1 VKAHLIIVTHVLL
14 GLGTG
19 CSSDLPAHDA
29 DESVAPV
36 ESGTAFD
43 PLRAGRV
50 SGRVTWAGSIPNP
63 PGFLYGVP
71 RASGSG
77 FEFRTAENPNRPQ
90 IDPGSRAVGGAVV
103 FLRGVDAAAGRS
115 WDLPPVSVEIGNARI
130 SVVQG
135 ERRGRVGFVR
145 RGDAITVSSTEAAYH
160 VLRGRGDAFFSFPL
174 PEPNQPVQRKLSKAG
189 LVELTS
195 GTGLYWANANLFV
208 SDHPYFTVTDSE
220 GRFTFD
226 RVAPGP
232 VEVVVW
238 MPGWQAA
245 KTERDADS
253 TQVARQKYSAPI
265 ERSQRAVITS
275 GGIAEVNVL
284 VP

>member
-1 VKAHLIIVTHVLL
+1 MKAHLIIVSLLLL
-14 GLGTG
+14 GLGAG
-19 CSSDLPAHDA
+19 CSADLPALDA
-29 DESVAPV
+29 DGSVALV
-36 ESGTAFD
+36 ESGTTFD
-43 PLRAGRV
+43 PQRTGRV
-50 SGRVTWAGSIPNP
+50 RGRVTWSESIPNA

-71 RASGSG
+71 RPSGNG

-90 IDPGSRAVGGAVV
+90 IDSGTRAVGGAVV
-103 FLRGVDAAAGRS
+103 FLRGVNPAAGRS

-160 VLRGRGDAFFSFPL
+160 VLRGRGDAFFSLPF
-174 PEPNQPVQRKLSKAG
+174 PEPNQPVSRKLSKAG

-208 SDHPYFTVTDSE
+208 SDHPYFTVTDAE
-220 GRFTFD
+220 GRFTLD
-226 RVAPGP
+226 RVPSGP

-265 ERSQRAVITS
+265 ERSLRAVITS
-275 GGIAEVNVL
+275 GGIAGVNVL

>member
-1 VKAHLIIVTHVLL
+1 VKAHLIIVSLLL
-14 GLGTG
+14 GLGAG

-29 DESVAPV
+29 DELIVPV

-43 PLRAGRV
+43 PQRSGRV
-50 SGRVTWAGSIPNP
+50 SGRATWGGSIPDS
-63 PGFLYGVP
+63 PGFLFGVP
-71 RASGSG
+71 RTSGGG
-77 FEFRTAENPNRPQ
+77 FEFRTAENPNRPR

-103 FLRGVDAAAGRS
+103 FLRGVDPAAGRA
-115 WDLPPVSVEIGNARI
+115 WDLPHVSVEIGNARI

-135 ERRGRVGFVR
+135 EHRGRVGFVR
-145 RGDAITVSSTEAAYH
+145 RGEAITVSSTEAAYH
-160 VLRGRGDAFFSFPL
+160 VLRGRGDAFFSLPF
-174 PEPNQPVQRKLSKAG
+174 PEPNQPVQRKLPKAG

-208 SDHPYFTVTDSE
+208 SDHPYFTVTDAE
-220 GRFTFD
+220 GRFMLD
-226 RVAPGP
+226 RVPAGP

-265 ERSQRAVITS
+265 ERVQKVVITS
-275 GGIAEVNVL
+275 ASTAEVNVT